1 MVLMVHL
8 VVKVRIRTLQAG
20 NRGFTLIELLIASS
34 LIVIFLSI
42 VIINI
47 GKLYEG
53 FLLKE
58 TALGIVRTLNR
69 ARIIA
74 ISERK
79 PVTLKIDSATGSYW
93 IESENLKGIK
103 KTFIKED
110 FKIESD
116 NGGIVFRSLGDNTGG
131 LIKITDSRG
140 RSFTIAIDKVTSKIT
155 VEKS

>member
-1 MVLMVHL
+1 M
-8 VVKVRIRTLQAG
+8 KIRTLQAG
-20 NRGFTLIELLIASS
+20 NRGFTLIELLITSS
-34 LIVIFLSI
+34 LIVIFLSV
-42 VIINI
+42 VIINT

-58 TALGIVRTLNR
+58 TATGIVRTLNR
-69 ARIIA
+69 ARILA

-79 PVTLKIDSATGSYW
+79 PVILKIDSSTGSYW
-93 IESENLKGIK
+93 IESENLKDIK
-103 KTFIKED
+103 KTFIKEG

-116 NGGIVFRSLGDNTGG
+116 NEGILFQPLGDNTGG

-140 RSFTIAIDKVTSKIT
+140 RSFTIAIDKFTSKIT

>member
-1 MVLMVHL
+1 MVLMVHQ
-8 VVKVRIRTLQAG
+8 VVRVRIRTLQAG
-20 NRGFTLIELLIASS
+20 NKGFTLIELLIASS

-47 GKLYEG
+47 GNLYEG

-79 PVTLKIDSATGSYW
+79 PVILKIDSETGSYW

-116 NGGIVFRSLGDNTGG
+116 NGGIVFQPLGDNTGG

-140 RSFTIAIDKVTSKIT
+140 RSFKIAIDKFTSKIT
-155 VEKS
+155 VERS

>member
-1 MVLMVHL
+1 MVLMVHQ
-8 VVKVRIRTLQAG
+8 VVRVKIKTLQAG

-47 GKLYEG
+47 GNLYEG

-79 PVTLKIDSATGSYW
+79 PVILKIDSSTGSYW
-93 IESENLKGIK
+93 IEPENLKGIQ
-103 KTFIKED
+103 KTFIKNN
-110 FKIESD
+110 FKLESTTE
-116 NGGIVFRSLGDNTGG
+116 GIIFQPLGDNTGG
-131 LIKITDSRG
+131 IIKVIDSRG
-140 RSFTIAIDKVTSKIT
+140 RLFTIAIDKFTSKIT
-155 VEKS
+155 VERS

>member
-1 MVLMVHL
+1 MAHQ
-8 VVKVRIRTLQAG
+8 VVRVRIRTLQAG
-20 NRGFTLIELLIASS
+20 NRGFTLIELLITSS
-34 LIVIFLSI
+34 LIVLFLSV

-47 GKLYEG
+47 GHLYEG

-79 PVTLKIDSATGSYW
+79 PVILKIDSSRGSYW
-93 IESENLKGIK
+93 IESENSKDIK
-103 KTFIKED
+103 KTFIKEG

-116 NGGIVFRSLGDNTGG
+116 SEVILFQPLGDNTGG

-140 RSFTIAIDKVTSKIT
+140 RSFTIAIDKFTSKIT